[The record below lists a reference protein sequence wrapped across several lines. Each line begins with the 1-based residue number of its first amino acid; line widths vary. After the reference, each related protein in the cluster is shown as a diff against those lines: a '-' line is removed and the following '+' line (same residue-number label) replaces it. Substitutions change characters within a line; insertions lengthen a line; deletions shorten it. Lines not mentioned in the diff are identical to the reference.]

1 MARQASV
8 ASSIFNSPPK
18 GTNLDKVNADYDCIL
33 ENLNSLADRAETA
46 FKSIMTGI
54 DEVREAVNERRS
66 LVIRGEVEDET
77 HGLNITPEEGNFRWV
92 WFTDGSSGKLPEGDT
107 IRFGIGGYFGWEHPL
122 NFGIPANINCSSMY
136 ECELEALHTA
146 FASAKKMADSKGG
159 IPTCRRIT
167 VCVDNSEAAE
177 VIQTAI
183 LEVDGQICLESLL
196 ANNVRVRRMIHEI
209 RDMIKIY
216 DSVEIKWVRAH
227 TNSKSFLARGNDHA
241 DRLAKEGLKKAFE
254 IIEDLH

>member
-1 MARQASV
+1 M
-8 ASSIFNSPPK
+8 
-18 GTNLDKVNADYDCIL
+18 
-33 ENLNSLADRAETA
+33 
-46 FKSIMTGI
+46 
-54 DEVREAVNERRS
+54 
-66 LVIRGEVEDET
+66 
-77 HGLNITPEEGNFRWV
+77 
-92 WFTDGSSGKLPEGDT
+92 
-107 IRFGIGGYFGWEHPL
+107 
-122 NFGIPANINCSSMY
+122 
-136 ECELEALHTA
+136 
-146 FASAKKMADSKGG
+146 
-159 IPTCRRIT
+159 
-167 VCVDNSEAAE
+167 
-177 VIQTAI
+177 IQTAI